1 MLMTTTENIFAPTP
15 DRRVK
20 RGWMNLRVSHVIH
33 ETPDTDTF
41 LMVDAEENKR
51 AFDYIAGQ
59 YLTFRFD
66 DVADKPIVRSYT
78 MSSSPC
84 QPDTVAFTVKRV
96 EKGLISNWLCDNV
109 RTGSILRARGGAH
122 VVHVDS
128 SKTSVAWARE
138 NAEISQLAAKPIRWI
153 VEDVR
158 KFVQREVRRGS
169 KYHGIILDPPTYGR
183 GGNAEIWQIEDHLPP
198 LLDDLE
204 KILADDFSFVMLCAH
219 SNGYTPLALKN
230 LVHDMLRPRAKL
242 KCDYFA
248 EEMLVEE
255 MMILEK
261 GDGTAPG
268 NRPGDSAN
276 QRLLPSGAMC
286 LTVRK

>member
-1 MLMTTTENIFAPTP
+1 MPETGETRIFIFAEVGF
-15 DRRVK
+15 DFLALG
-20 RGWMNLRVSHVIH
+20 RGFDN
-33 ETPDTDTF
+33 DQGF
-41 LMVDAEENKR
+41 
-51 AFDYIAGQ
+51 AFG
-59 YLTFRFD
+59 
-66 DVADKPIVRSYT
+66 
-78 MSSSPC
+78 
-84 QPDTVAFTVKRV
+84 
-96 EKGLISNWLCDNV
+96 GGG
-109 RTGSILRARGGAH
+109 GSIVIVFIRRSKGTTASTTASTSATAFQVLNLFAYTGGSSLACARGGAH

-242 KCDYFA
+242 K
-248 EEMLVEE
+248 
-255 MMILEK
+255 ILEK

-286 LTVRK
+286 LTVRKYLPARKMPNERH